1 MRRRFAALPRKKK
14 TALALV
20 LFTFA
25 STRLEAQ
32 DEMTP
37 VVLPVTI
44 NGVAKG
50 EVVCLLHGADVLVR
64 VRDLEEAG
72 VRGLGGQRVV
82 REGEEFVSLTSLGPA
97 ASFQLDM
104 EAVALAISLPPEM
117 LGRSQVAIGY
127 GRPVDL
133 EFRRDPAAFLN
144 YSVDV
149 QDDGSFTGFA
159 ELGASVGPGL
169 WYTSG
174 TRLATGGWLRGQTN
188 LTVDNPTRLQ
198 RWVFGDAF
206 AFGGELGGGTYL
218 AGVSLSK
225 DFELDP
231 YFIRF
236 PTVELSG
243 ALNTPSRV
251 DVYVNGALVRQQQLP
266 PGLFQL
272 RDLPVPAGRG
282 EVKVVIRDAFGQE
295 RELVSPFYV
304 SSELLAPGLSEY
316 RYSFGFRRNNVGSE
330 SFDYGDWVFL
340 GRHRWGWTPSVTV
353 EGRLEADP
361 NLISAGSGLVTRL
374 PFGDASFH
382 VAFSKEHDRR
392 GTAGSVSYRYL
403 SRRFSAGTTYRFMS
417 DGYSHLSLT
426 SASDR
431 PSREAQVFAGVSLGP
446 ASLSLN
452 YSLTQMR
459 DQGERKTVSLTSNWT
474 SRFGTLLLS
483 AGRRLQNHRW
493 ATEAFVGWTYSL
505 GRWGSLGVSG
515 EKRGGDRSASVQLSK
530 PLPWGPGFGYRLQ
543 VRQGEQGEDLRYGV
557 LQAQSAYGR
566 YELTLRES
574 GGDAGG
580 SLLVSG
586 GVVWLGG
593 RVFASR
599 QVGRSFALLRVPG
612 VAGVT
617 GLLNHQPVGKTN
629 ARGDLLVTELAPYYG
644 NILSIRDEEIPLDYQ
659 VAGNRKVLAVPYRGG
674 AVAEFPV
681 WRVQSFR
688 GRLVVSEKGEE
699 RTPAYGQVIL
709 SVEGREV
716 ISPIGHGGEFE
727 FESLKPGSYTAT
739 VEDKHGTCRFTLE
752 IPKRDEVVVDLGLV
766 RCHVDGTTR

>member
-1 MRRRFAALPRKKK
+1 MRRNFAAIPRKK

-25 STRLEAQ
+25 SARLKAQ
-32 DEMTP
+32 DDMVP
-37 VVLPVTI
+37 VVLPITI

-50 EVVCLLHGADVLVR
+50 EVVCLLHGSDVLVR
-64 VRDLEEAG
+64 VKDLEGAG
-72 VRGLGGQRVV
+72 VQGLGGQRVV
-82 REGEEFVSLTSLGPA
+82 REGEEFVSLSSLAPA
-97 ASFQLDM
+97 ASFQLDL
-104 EAVALAISLPPEM
+104 EALTLAVTLPPEM
-117 LGRSQVAIGY
+117 LGRSEVLVGY
-127 GRPVDL
+127 GRPADL
-133 EFRRDPAAFLN
+133 EFRRDPSAFLN
-144 YSVDV
+144 YSVDL
-149 QDDGSFTGFA
+149 QDDGSWTGFA
-159 ELGASVGPGL
+159 ELGASVGPGF
-169 WYTSG
+169 WYTSA
-174 TRLATGGWLRGQTN
+174 TRLAEGGWLRGQTN
-188 LTVDNPTRLQ
+188 LTVDDTSRLH

-272 RDLPVPAGRG
+272 RDLPIPAGRG

-304 SSELLAPGLSEY
+304 STDLLAPGLSEY
-316 RYSFGFRRNNVGSE
+316 RYSLGFRRENVGSE

-340 GRHRWGWTPSVTV
+340 GRHRWGWKPSVTV

-361 NLISAGSGLVTRL
+361 HLVSAGSGLVTRL
-374 PFGDASFH
+374 PFGDAAFH
-382 VAFSKEHDRR
+382 LAVSNAGGRS
-392 GTAGSVSYRYL
+392 GTAGSVTYRFL
-403 SRRFSAGTTYRFMS
+403 SRRFSAGTTYRLMS
-417 DGYSHLSLT
+417 DGYANLSLAP
-426 SASDR
+426 SNDR

-446 ASLSLN
+446 TSVSLN
-452 YSLTQMR
+452 YSATHMR
-459 DQGERKTVSLTSNWT
+459 DQGERKQLSLTSTWT
-474 SRFGTLLLS
+474 SRLGTFLFS
-483 AGRRLQNHRW
+483 AGRRLQDHRW
-493 ATEAFVGWTYSL
+493 TTEAFVGWTYSL
-505 GRWGSLGVSG
+505 GRWGTVGATG
-515 EKRGGDRSASVQLSK
+515 EKRGGDRSASVQLNK

-543 VRQGEQGEDLRYGV
+543 VQQGEQGQDFRYGV

-574 GGDAGG
+574 GGNTSG

-593 RVFASR
+593 RVFAAR

-612 VAGVT
+612 VSGVT
-617 GLLNHQPVGKTN
+617 GLLNNQPVGKTDR
-629 ARGDLLVTELAPYYG
+629 RGDLLVTELLPYYG
-644 NILSIRDEEIPLDYQ
+644 NILAIRDEEIPLDYQ
-659 VAGNRKVLAVPYRGG
+659 VEATRKVLAAPYRGG
-674 AVAEFPV
+674 ALAEFPV

-688 GRLVVSEKGEE
+688 GRLVVVENGEE
-699 RTPAYGQVIL
+699 RTPTYGQVIL
-709 SVEGREV
+709 AVEGREV
-716 ISPIGHGGEFE
+716 VSPIGHGGEFE
-727 FESLKPGSYTAT
+727 FDSLKPGSYSAT
-739 VEDKHGTCRFTLE
+739 VEDRHGVCRFALE
-752 IPKRDEVVVDLGLV
+752 IPKREGVVVDLGLV
-766 RCHVDGTTR
+766 RCEVTGRER